1 MDHSS
6 NDHPDSI
13 PKPVDTREFFVPG
26 SGVSAL
32 LIHGLNGTPYEMRFL
47 AERLAA
53 TGVRVRGVRL
63 AGHAGAPQELAGA
76 NYNNWYE
83 SVVGGFEQ
91 LRSFGEPNVVVGLS
105 LGAVLAARLALDK
118 PQEVAGIA
126 MLSPALFLDRKAAA
140 MLTMMRLLGSLT
152 HRIFLSSSGS
162 DIRDD
167 AARRIHPSSR
177 LMPLSGPINL
187 LALERIVR
195 PRISD
200 LRLPALI
207 AHSHQ
212 DHTCPYD
219 RNVEF
224 LMGHIGSAQKRLVEL
239 HESYHV
245 ITVDMEKERV
255 AAEVLAFVE
264 GFRADRPTRAAM

>member
-13 PKPVDTREFFVPG
+13 PKRVDTSEFFLPG

-32 LIHGLNGTPYEMRFL
+32 LIHGLTGTPYEMRFL
-47 AERLAA
+47 GERLAA
-53 TGVRVRGVRL
+53 ASVRVRGVRL
-63 AGHAGAPQELAGA
+63 AGHAGAPEELAGA
-76 NYNNWYE
+76 NYNDWYQ
-83 SVVGGFEQ
+83 SVVVGFEQ

-105 LGAVLAARLALDK
+105 MGAVLAARLALDQ

-126 MLSPALFLDRKAAA
+126 MLSSALFLDRKAVA
-140 MLTMMRLLGSLT
+140 LFTMMRLLGSLT
-152 HRIFLSSSGS
+152 RRIFLSSAGS
-162 DIRDD
+162 DIHDD

-177 LMPLSGPINL
+177 LMPLCGPIDL
-187 LALERIVR
+187 MALQRIVR

-200 LRLPALI
+200 LRQPALI

-245 ITVDMEKERV
+245 ITVDMEKDRV

-264 GFRADRPTRAAM
+264 PFRAARPTRAAV